1 MPKLNVSIEEV
12 IKRLS
17 KVENLDSALIEFRN
31 ELLAMYDNS
40 GKTTS
45 SKVSF
50 GNQYKNIKSLLK
62 DISKNRPILGL
73 CSFQDYAG
81 YKYQMFTNSY
91 SLIGLK
97 NYIEFENKIDGREV
111 EYPSLNRII
120 EGAFKN
126 EERSFKIDYV
136 EISNALKKAKL
147 QENSKIKEKY
157 FIQLGIDKNTCIY
170 VDVDLLLKTMKC
182 CLLEETILKGG
193 NNNKISPLGS
203 NENENGNIFVI
214 LPYNLKNCLE
224 GKNIIKVI
232 EERV

>member
-12 IKRLS
+12 IKRLN
-17 KVENLDSALIEFRN
+17 KVENLDSALIDFRN
-31 ELLAMYDNS
+31 ELLSMYDNS
-40 GKTTS
+40 GKTFS

-73 CSFQDYAG
+73 CSFQEYADF
-81 YKYQMFTNSY
+81 KYQMFTNSY

-97 NYIEFENKIDGREV
+97 NYIEFEDKIDGREV
-111 EYPSLNRII
+111 EYPNLNRII
-120 EGAFKN
+120 ESAFKN
-126 EERSFKIDYV
+126 EERSFKIDYI

-147 QENSKIKEKY
+147 QDTSKIKKKY
-157 FIQLGIDKNTCIY
+157 FIQLGIDKNNCNYI
-170 VDVDLLLKTMKC
+170 DVDLLLKTMKC
-182 CLLEETILKGG
+182 CLLEETILKSG

-214 LPYNLKNCLE
+214 MSCSIENCLE
-224 GKNIIKVI
+224 DIIKVI
-232 EERV
+232 KERV